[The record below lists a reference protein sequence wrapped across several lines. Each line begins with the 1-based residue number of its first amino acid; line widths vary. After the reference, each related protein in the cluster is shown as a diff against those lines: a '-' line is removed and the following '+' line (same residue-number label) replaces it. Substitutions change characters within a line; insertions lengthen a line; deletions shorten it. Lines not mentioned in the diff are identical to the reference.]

1 MADTLTHSLVR
12 THGQTAVLIRCLSP
26 TFDDWDGFS
35 PSASS
40 YDLHLVKALFSGISE
55 KEMRN
60 LVGRGIDASR
70 KATLGEDIRVL
81 PDREGQGDLL
91 LTVPGAE
98 ALVVSGS
105 GSNWTVSVASPDA
118 PVSVDYPIRFVAGG
132 VALTGLDRS
141 EYQVWAVV
149 EEARTSH
156 PFANLTKNTLYL
168 REAVGR

>member
-1 MADTLTHSLVR
+1 MADSLVQSLVQ
-12 THGQTAVLIRCLSP
+12 THGQTAVLVRCLSP

-35 PSASS
+35 PSAST
-40 YDLHLVKALFSGISE
+40 YDLRLATAVFSGISE
-55 KEMRN
+55 KEMRG

-70 KATLGEDIRVL
+70 KATLGEDIQVL

-91 LTVPGAE
+91 LTIPDAE
-98 ALVVSGS
+98 AVVVSGS
-105 GSNWTVSVASPDA
+105 GSNWTVSVTVSGETTAY
-118 PVSVDYPIRFVAGG
+118 PVAFVAGG
-132 VALTGLDRS
+132 IVLTGLDRS

-149 EEARTSH
+149 EENRVSH